1 MKFIRAFKETWA
13 PVLFFAAF
21 LGFIGLGISHV
32 DAKVRAEEAKALV
45 DGRSG
50 CPEKFLTD
58 QEALCSRG
66 AVRFD
71 RVGLGSLR
79 SHFTNSH

>member
-1 MKFIRAFKETWA
+1 
-13 PVLFFAAF
+13 
-21 LGFIGLGISHV
+21 GFIGLGISHV

-50 CPEKFLTD
+50 CSEKLLTD

-71 RVGLGSLR
+71 RVGFGSSHR
-79 SHFTNSH
+79 HFTNAH